1 MDDSPKWF
9 NKDEYWHNMTTISN
23 LLVEDDYSF
32 VGFNSLSKFKE
43 QLFLIGKIDLAE
55 CLYEQIEELYNGIVD
70 QFDLNPGEF
79 TMWSGIINNCCLQQD
94 RKLLKLMSLLNLNMK
109 RKFESGASK
118 RRKRQKIEEETKS
131 LKSITSFLRP
141 LENQANPTHG
151 KSDIE
156 ISGTT
161 SSEKSM
167 LQQNKNPQID
177 TNVQDISNTT
187 CVSESGITDLES
199 LESNCENSLIH
210 QSNSQQRETN
220 LQAISNDNCISDSE
234 ISYSEN
240 LDQKCESD
248 CSNIS
253 KLIVS
258 DIGTVDKRNIT
269 QMQESFQT
277 NFLIPNNIP
286 RDSYNHAFP
295 TRLRSKILPN
305 GEICTRDCQHIYD
318 PDNGNFLGIIE
329 LLSKY
334 DPILS
339 EHVKKVHESQL
350 NKKRLQVHYLSTRIQ
365 NELIELCGSFV
376 QTKIIE
382 EIQNTKYFSIVVDA
396 TPDCSHKEQT
406 TFIICYIKIDGSKFS
421 IEERF
426 LYFDDY
432 SKKTG
437 KEIAARILHVLTLL
451 NIDFKLCTGQAYD
464 NGPNMAGKYKGV
476 QAVLLEENPNCMF
489 ASCGNHTLN
498 LVGVDCAE
506 SCKEAILYFG
516 IVQQMYNFFSS
527 SPQRWKILKQHVPAS
542 LHGISKTRWS
552 ARIEAVKPVARHLN
566 SLRTALKELQSLN
579 LTVSAQSEL
588 QSIQKY
594 LSKFECIVM
603 SSLWMKLLT
612 MIHQTNLIIEARN
625 ATLDVEM
632 ENIKNLMDS
641 IQQIRKKWD
650 VVLSESKL
658 IAMNIDI
665 SPEFST
671 TRKLK
676 TQFDSEQHYKINVFF
691 VIIGSIL
698 AGLKRRFESQQQIC
712 SIFGFLW
719 HFNKMSNEELLSA
732 TTNFQK
738 KYHKEILS
746 DISDE
751 IIFLKQIYSTNF
763 TSDCKPKELFQEI
776 LELGL
781 SGVFPNISI
790 ALRIF
795 ISLPVSVASGER
807 SFNVLKQVKNYH
819 RSTMG
824 QECLN
829 GLAMLNINCDIARKL
844 DFSTVVSAFAKAKAR
859 KAFLK

>member
-1 MDDSPKWF
+1 M
-9 NKDEYWHNMTTISN
+9 ETTVTVETELTS
-23 LLVEDDYSF
+23 LLAELVIEEEKLKTELEDDAEHCVLPS
-32 VGFNSLSKFKE
+32 VGSL
-43 QLFLIGKIDLAE
+43 
-55 CLYEQIEELYNGIVD
+55 EEVHPDKPTDGET
-70 QFDLNPGEF
+70 QF
-79 TMWSGIINNCCLQQD
+79 INNCCLQQD

-109 RKFESGASK
+109 RKFESGAFK
-118 RRKRQKIEEETKS
+118 RQKRQKIEEETKS

-177 TNVQDISNTT
+177 TNVQNISNTT

-199 LESNCENSLIH
+199 MESNCENILVH

-234 ISYSEN
+234 ISYSES

-305 GEICTRDCQHIYD
+305 VIKLLERLLNVILFLSERGLALFGSSQHIYD

-365 NELIELCGSFV
+365 NEFIELCGSFV

-406 TFIICYIKIDGSKFS
+406 TFIIRYIKIDGSKFS

-437 KEIAARILHVLTLL
+437 KEIAARTLHVLTLL

-498 LVGVDCAE
+498 LFGVDCAE

-527 SPQRWKILKQHVPAS
+527 SPQRWEILKQHVSAS

-632 ENIKNLMDS
+632 ENIKNFMDS
-641 IQQIRKKWD
+641 IQQIREKWD
-650 VVLSESKL
+650 AVLSESKL

-676 TQFDSEQHYKINVFF
+676 TQFDSEQYYKINVFY

-698 AGLKRRFESQQQIC
+698 AGLKRRFESQQHIC
-712 SIFGFLW
+712 STFGFLW

-751 IIFLKQIYSTNF
+751 LGPYAVHSISKNNLCTLVNQKNTTLKKKYIVTLLKPYIDKNKKSLYNDMLSCCVKTEEKVTSLWCMLPDEVVEMILISVMKTSINVTETYQSLYHTWEYLYPGGVSIF
-763 TSDCKPKELFQEI
+763 
-776 LELGL
+776 
-781 SGVFPNISI
+781 
-790 ALRIF
+790 
-795 ISLPVSVASGER
+795 
-807 SFNVLKQVKNYH
+807 
-819 RSTMG
+819 
-824 QECLN
+824 
-829 GLAMLNINCDIARKL
+829 
-844 DFSTVVSAFAKAKAR
+844 
-859 KAFLK
+859 